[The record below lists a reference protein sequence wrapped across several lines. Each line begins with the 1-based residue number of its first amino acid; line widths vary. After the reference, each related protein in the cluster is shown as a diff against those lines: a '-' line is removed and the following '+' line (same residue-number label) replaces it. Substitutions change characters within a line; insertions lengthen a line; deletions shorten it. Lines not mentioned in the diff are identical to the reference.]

1 MNLKERLQKIGPVF
15 SWQPLSNKIPELEE
29 RVRIIKDQIAW
40 LEPQVKGTSDSAKP
54 DQRPES
60 SKRVFHFGQLENSS
74 QSSFSNYQSP
84 RAERSPKDL
93 DQERRQKE
101 LEAMRL
107 KLR

>member
-40 LEPQVKGTSDSAKP
+40 LEPQVKGTSDNAKP
-54 DQRPES
+54 DQQPES

-74 QSSFSNYQSP
+74 QI
-84 RAERSPKDL
+84 
-93 DQERRQKE
+93 QKI
-101 LEAMRL
+101 LEIIYGFQIINHHVQNVVQ
-107 KLR
+107 KT